1 MLPGKHDLFNSYKD
15 ELLMN
20 QLKKLIET
28 NDDKEDAVSGTKD
41 NTIDI
46 VFFMVGFIFNNVLNN
61 SISPSFSVFNIYLI
75 QFRIMLFNSII
86 QFRTFLL

>member
-1 MLPGKHDLFNSYKD
+1 
-15 ELLMN
+15 MN

>member
-1 MLPGKHDLFNSYKD
+1 MLPGKHDLFNPYKD

-28 NDDKEDAVSGTKD
+28 NDDKEDAVIGTKD